1 MIFIGL
7 DVSLTGTGL
16 AVMNSACDEE
26 PFTTTIKTD
35 AKSPTIQRI
44 RHVAQTI
51 SNARYTPEA
60 VIIEGPSL
68 ASRFGKPHERAGLW
82 WALYDIF
89 YDVAPIHIASPKS
102 VKLFVA
108 GRGDAKKPDMI
119 RGIKR
124 IYQNF
129 SGDDNQADAAGLLL
143 MAMVHHGEAAPDLD
157 ETHLKALGRVK
168 WA

>member
-1 MIFIGL
+1 MIFLGI
-7 DVSLTGTGL
+7 DVSLTGTG
-16 AVMNSACDEE
+16 VSCMISDVHEE
-26 PFTTTIKTD
+26 PFTETLSTPASMPTIK
-35 AKSPTIQRI
+35 RI
-44 RHVAQTI
+44 RSI
-51 SNARYTPEA
+51 SERMHCMFPAPDV

-108 GRGDAKKPDMI
+108 GRGDAKKPEMI

-124 IYQNF
+124 IYPNF
-129 SGDDNQADAAGLLL
+129 SGDDNQADAAGLML
-143 MAMVHHGEAAPDLD
+143 MAMVHHKQAAPDLD